1 MKKNLGGGVMLQLGL
16 YEQVINDYLE
26 SELSK
31 LSKLWHTKRKK
42 IDSSESAVILG
53 QYMGRLLTQIMQYFD
68 DHEKALKDRVA
79 LCNAIIRYTIDYLEH
94 SAGDPFDPELLSQL
108 KGQLIH
114 QDAEMLLAII
124 ASRAAGK
131 DLIRPDTP
139 LSISSLFTG
148 DKREPSM
155 LTELKKEIATS
166 YRIDFLVSFIK
177 FSGLRLLLDELRAFT
192 QKGGQLR
199 VITTSY
205 MGATDYKA
213 VQELAKLPNTE
224 VKISY
229 DTKTT
234 RLHAKAYLF
243 WRNTGFSTLYIG
255 SSNISESAMTS
266 GLEWNVKL
274 SQQDAP
280 NIVKKVEVTFEHY
293 WNNIARAKITPGSES
308 GAFLAIR
315 RP

>member
-1 MKKNLGGGVMLQLGL
+1 MLHLGL
-16 YEQVINDYLE
+16 YEQVINEYLK
-26 SELSK
+26 SELTK
-31 LSKLWHTKRKK
+31 LNDNWLREIGKMDR
-42 IDSSESAVILG
+42 SESAEILG
-53 QYMGRLLTQIMQYFD
+53 QYMGRLLTQMMHYL
-68 DHEKALKDRVA
+68 DHSETAVKDRVA
-79 LCNAIIRYTIDYLEH
+79 LCNAIIQYMIGYMEH
-94 SAGDPFDPELLSQL
+94 LPGDKLDAELLTHL

-114 QDAEMLLAII
+114 QDAEMLLALID
-124 ASRAAGK
+124 RQQAARRVR
-131 DLIRPDTP
+131 IRPDTP

-155 LTELKKEIATS
+155 MAELKKEIATS
-166 YRIDFLVSFIK
+166 DRIDFLVSFIK
-177 FSGLRLLLDELRAFT
+177 FSGLRLLLEELKTFT
-192 QKGGQLR
+192 QRGGQLR

-213 VQELAKLPNTE
+213 IQELVKLPNTE

-293 WNNIARAKITPGSES
+293 WNNPEFTTFIPHLHEQKLQRLEI
-308 GAFLAIR
+308 L
-315 RP
+315 